1 MFNCKEEDRKS
12 LYDVRI
18 FDLLALTT
26 EYNTDPLILSS
37 ICYLGFQM
45 LTQAKKLM
53 DKALI
58 EKNQVEQ
65 KEVYKLIKTAMD
77 KMRDCT
83 NLIEYLSENAF
94 TKAAEQVNSY
104 QSQN

>member
-1 MFNCKEEDRKS
+1 
-12 LYDVRI
+12 
-18 FDLLALTT
+18 
-26 EYNTDPLILSS
+26 
-37 ICYLGFQM
+37 
-45 LTQAKKLM
+45 
-53 DKALI
+53 
-58 EKNQVEQ
+58 
-65 KEVYKLIKTAMD
+65 MD